1 MATTAFLEF
10 TVVVRPQSN
19 FVNTSYL
26 QQLHSHRPFLS
37 LSIPKSAAALSFTQS
52 QGFGCA
58 IERQQ
63 CDRGDFV
70 QLSAVRELAGSLI
83 SAQGHRFAI
92 VVARFNDLITKKLL
106 EGALNTFKSYSV
118 REEDIDVVWVPGS
131 FEIGVAAQQLGKSR
145 KYQSILCIGAVIRG
159 DTSHYD
165 AVVNAATSGVL
176 SAGLNSGTPCIFG
189 VLTCDT
195 LEQAFDRVGGKAG
208 NKGAEAALTAIEM
221 ASLFEHHLKPL
232 Q

>member
-1 MATTAFLEF
+1 MASGASVKLNL
-10 TVVVRPQSN
+10 VVPCQSN
-19 FVNTSYL
+19 SLKPSQL
-26 QQLHSHRPFLS
+26 QPHSHRPLLS
-37 LSIPKSAAALSFTQS
+37 LTIPKLTLSFTQS

-58 IERQQ
+58 IGRQQ
-63 CDRGDFV
+63 CKVEERGGFV
-70 QLSAVRELAGSLI
+70 QTSAVREFNGSLT
-83 SAQGHRFAI
+83 SAHGHRFAI
-92 VVARFNDLITKKLL
+92 VVARFNDLITKNLL

-131 FEIGVAAQQLGKSR
+131 FEIGVVAQQLGKSG

-176 SAGLNSGTPCIFG
+176 SAGINSGTPCIFG

-195 LEQAFDRVGGKAG
+195 LEQAFNRAGGKAG

>member
-1 MATTAFLEF
+1 MATTAFVEF
-10 TVVVRPQSN
+10 SVVVRPQSN

-37 LSIPKSAAALSFTQS
+37 LSIPKSTAALSFTQS
-52 QGFGCA
+52 LGFGCG

-63 CDRGDFV
+63 CDRRDLV
-70 QLSAVRELAGSLI
+70 QTSAVRELAGSLI

-106 EGALNTFKSYSV
+106 EGALSTFKSYSV

-131 FEIGVAAQQLGKSR
+131 FEIGVVAQQLGKSR

>member
-1 MATTAFLEF
+1 MASAAFVEF
-10 TVVVRPQSN
+10 SSLVPRQSTLN
-19 FVNTSYL
+19 PSQL
-26 QQLHSHRPFLS
+26 QHFKSPLLS
-37 LSIPKSAAALSFTQS
+37 LSFHNTNISSKLTASLSFTQS
-52 QGFGCA
+52 QGFGFA
-58 IERQQ
+58 IESQ
-63 CDRGDFV
+63 CKEQERGDLV
-70 QLSAVRELAGSLI
+70 QTSAVRELSGSLT

-92 VVARFNDLITKKLL
+92 LL
-106 EGALNTFKSYSV
+106 QGALDTFKNCSV

-131 FEIGVAAQQLGKSR
+131 FEIGVVAQQLGKSR
-145 KYQSILCIGAVIRG
+145 KYQSILCIGAVIKG

-165 AVVNAATSGVL
+165 AVVNATTSGVL

-195 LEQAFDRVGGKAG
+195 LEQAFNRAGGKAG